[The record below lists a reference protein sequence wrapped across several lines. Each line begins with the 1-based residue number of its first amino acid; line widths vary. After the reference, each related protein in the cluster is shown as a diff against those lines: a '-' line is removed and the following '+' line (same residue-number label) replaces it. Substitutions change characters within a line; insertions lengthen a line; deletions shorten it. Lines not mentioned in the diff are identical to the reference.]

1 MVQVIRVLG
10 WSKWSRWS
18 LLSKCSVWSGWSAST
33 VCIQKIYGFH
43 YINHQNIEKS
53 WDATSVTEDGVQRKI
68 EQYSDRPETA
78 KHGYKKNHFQPS
90 SSLQLYRRTSCTEG
104 EGVYYLSSPS
114 WLSNIHERKY
124 LLENSVLEGNLLF
137 CLFGLAGSDLQLNP
151 WQNQDSLT
159 ARPPLLKNV
168 NNCLPG
174 DNPRH
179 GGRSVR
185 MSLAKSLFPVVALIS
200 SKWCQNNMLINVVVI
215 NKSMFTLRIKR
226 QFWFGCIIIIYF
238 NGRYFL

>member
-1 MVQVIRVLG
+1 M
-10 WSKWSRWS
+10 
-18 LLSKCSVWSGWSAST
+18 
-33 VCIQKIYGFH
+33 
-43 YINHQNIEKS
+43 
-53 WDATSVTEDGVQRKI
+53 TEDREQRKI

-78 KHGYKKNHFQPS
+78 KHGYKKNHIQPS

-104 EGVYYLSSPS
+104 EGVYYLLSPS
-114 WLSNIHERKY
+114 WSSHIHERKY
-124 LLENSVLEGNLLF
+124 LLENSALEGNLLF

-185 MSLAKSLFPVVALIS
+185 MSLAKSLLWSLQWSHS
-200 SKWCQNNMLINVVVI
+200 SAQSDARQICLVNVVVI
-215 NKSMFTLRIKR
+215 NKFMFTLRIKR
-226 QFWFGCIIIIYF
+226 QFRFGCIIIIYF

>member
-18 LLSKCSVWSGWSAST
+18 PLCKKSVWSGWLAST

-43 YINHQNIEKS
+43 YINHQIIEKS
-53 WDATSVTEDGVQRKI
+53 WDATSVTEDGEQRKI
-68 EQYSDRPETA
+68 EQY
-78 KHGYKKNHFQPS
+78 
-90 SSLQLYRRTSCTEG
+90 LL
-104 EGVYYLSSPS
+104 SPS
-114 WLSNIHERKY
+114 WSSHIHERKY
-124 LLENSVLEGNLLF
+124 LLENSALEGNLLF

-179 GGRSVR
+179 GGRGVR

-200 SKWCQNNMLINVVVI
+200 SKWCQTNMF
-215 NKSMFTLRIKR
+215 S
-226 QFWFGCIIIIYF
+226 
-238 NGRYFL
+238 